1 MRFALT
7 VTGPAY
13 GTQQASSA
21 WQFAQA
27 VLQEGHEL
35 ACVFF
40 YREGVLNAN
49 QLTAP
54 ASDEFDL
61 VRGWQSLHDEHGVAL
76 HICVAAALR
85 RGVTDEREA
94 ATARSAWPQF
104 AAGFYLE
111 RARRASGSG
120 AYLRSDGAVLMKRVA
135 FVLSSAPHGSAAGRE
150 GLDAL
155 LATSALTDDI
165 GVFFVGDGVFQL
177 LPEQRP
183 GAVLARDYIATFK
196 LLSLYDIDQCWLCAD
211 SARERGLD
219 PATPWVVDV
228 ECLAP
233 DALRARL
240 HEFDVILRF

>member
-21 WQFAQA
+21 AICRA

-35 ACVFF
+35 ACVF

-94 ATARSAWPQF
+94 QQLALRPQF

-135 FVLSSAPHGSAAGRE
+135 FVFSSAPHGSAAGRK
-150 GLDAL
+150 A
-155 LATSALTDDI
+155 SM
-165 GVFFVGDGVFQL
+165 
-177 LPEQRP
+177 P
-183 GAVLARDYIATFK
+183 Y
-196 LLSLYDIDQCWLCAD
+196 
-211 SARERGLD
+211 
-219 PATPWVVDV
+219 
-228 ECLAP
+228 
-233 DALRARL
+233 
-240 HEFDVILRF
+240 